1 MYLLRKALN
10 MNIMLKKVKPA
21 DVIILDNGFSD
32 LKFKNLKIHH
42 YKKNN
47 YYLIQLLKTFFDLIK
62 CFFTRKISEI
72 YFENLVKQINPKIGI
87 GHEMDK
93 KIFLFKK
100 FLSYKFSL
108 GYQHSFIF
116 EGAINSFIK
125 KFQKKI

>member
-21 DVIILDNGFSD
+21 DVIILDNGFSN

-62 CFFTRKISEI
+62 CFTRKISEI
-72 YFENLVKQINPKIGI
+72 YFENL
-87 GHEMDK
+87 
-93 KIFLFKK
+93 
-100 FLSYKFSL
+100 
-108 GYQHSFIF
+108 
-116 EGAINSFIK
+116 
-125 KFQKKI
+125 